1 MSRAFGAEFDSSA
14 VDRLVSSDSTGDL
27 SIMVGSLPD
36 AAHSA
41 ATGTMLS
48 EAVEML
54 MRSHCPMMSCEVAP
68 IAEAKIDDD
77 QSELPIAGN
86 HPKPVRL
93 LLVVG
98 LATLKLCWVSLMI
111 SL

>member
-77 QSELPIAGN
+77 DHSELPIAGY
-86 HPKPVRL
+86 HPKPVRF

-98 LATLKLCWVSLMI
+98 LAT
-111 SL
+111 